1 MTYAEDTKVSV
12 EKSQADIQQLL
23 KRYGASGFMFG
34 WDEDQNGAV
43 IYFRAHGRHVRF
55 WLPLPERREV
65 ATTPTGK
72 QRSKAQIDKAVE
84 QAERSRWR
92 ALHLVIKAKLEAV
105 ETGIVSFEDEF
116 LSHIV
121 MPDRKTVGEHLRP
134 QIADAYEHG
143 QMPALLPDYS
153 GGDGR

>member
-1 MTYAEDTKVSV
+1 MTYAKDTSVSV

-34 WDEDQNGAV
+34 WDEDQGGAV
-43 IYFRAHGRHVRF
+43 IYFRAHDRHVRF

-65 ATTPTGK
+65 ATTPTGR
-72 QRSKAQIDKAVE
+72 QRSKDQVDKAVE

-134 QIADAYEHG
+134 QIADAYDTG
-143 QMPALLPDYS
+143 TMPALLPHY
-153 GGDGR
+153 GGGGG